1 MKAWLPTI
9 LYGVLGLVQLALAVP
24 AGGGRL
30 GVGVLLA
37 VVLLL
42 GAAYF
47 APTSLPAPTSQQ
59 EAAAAARE
67 GRVVVYHR
75 SSCFSCQRL
84 AHVLGRRRADAV
96 WVDIWADADAA
107 AYVRSV
113 NNGSETVPTVVIDG
127 VARTNPPPL
136 LVRRALSAA
145 MRS

>member
-37 VVLLL
+37 MVLLF

-47 APTSLPAPTSQQ
+47 APTSLPTPASQE
-59 EAAAAARE
+59 EAVAAARK

-75 SSCFSCQRL
+75 SGCIFCQRL
-84 AHVLGRRRADAV
+84 AHVLGRLRADAV
-96 WVDIWADADAA
+96 WVDIWADAEAA

-113 NNGSETVPTVVIDG
+113 NNGNETVPTVVIDG
-127 VARTNPPPL
+127 VARTNPSPR
-136 LVRRALSAA
+136 LVRRALAA
-145 MRS
+145 AARS